1 MFNPKIKVNA
11 TVSNEQVRKEFKCS
25 LQGGMRRSLKTN
37 SLVLISDHYKSI
49 YDDRWI
55 DGVLH
60 YTGTGQRGDQKLDGT
75 QNKTLFQSAT
85 NGVSVHLFEKYGG
98 KGSPYH

>member
-1 MFNPKIKVNA
+1 MTAKLDVCDSTGYHYSETAMFNPKIKVNA

-25 LQGGMRRSLKTN
+25 LQGGMRRSLETN

-60 YTGTGQRGDQKLDGT
+60 YTGTGQRG
-75 QNKTLFQSAT
+75 
-85 NGVSVHLFEKYGG
+85 
-98 KGSPYH
+98 